1 MVIRMTKVVMIH
13 EITPEVL
20 QKDLSGFDIITFDDG
35 LYTQYLNHKH
45 FAKFN
50 KKMIFFIS
58 TSIIRP
64 ENVVPSSDVLYCGL
78 AHERAFKGNFEN
90 YMSWDEILE
99 LSKLYEIGGHSDK
112 HIKFKNSLK
121 SYPEFKKDTESMI
134 SKFNEHNLRIN
145 SFCLPYNQD
154 NTLYTA
160 YLKKLGFTV
169 YSVERIAIERI

>member
-1 MVIRMTKVVMIH
+1 MNKVVMIH

-64 ENVVPSSDVLYCGL
+64 ENITPSKYCIAVSL
-78 AHERAFKGNFEN
+78 TKKHLKV
-90 YMSWDEILE
+90 IL
-99 LSKLYEIGGHSDK
+99 KI
-112 HIKFKNSLK
+112 I
-121 SYPEFKKDTESMI
+121 
-134 SKFNEHNLRIN
+134 
-145 SFCLPYNQD
+145 CLGMKY
-154 NTLYTA
+154 
-160 YLKKLGFTV
+160 
-169 YSVERIAIERI
+169 

>member
-1 MVIRMTKVVMIH
+1 MTKVVMIH

-35 LYTQYLNHKH
+35 LYSQYLNHKH

-50 KKMIFFIS
+50 KKMIFFVS
-58 TSIIRP
+58 TSIVRP
-64 ENVVPSSDVLYCGL
+64 ENIKPSNEILYCGL
-78 AHERAFKGNFEN
+78 AHEKAFKDNFEN
-90 YMSWDEILE
+90 YMSWSEILE
-99 LSKLYEIGGHSDK
+99 LSKSSKLYEIGGHSDR

-121 SYPEFKKDTESMI
+121 SYPEFKKDTEIMI
-134 SKFNEHNLRIN
+134 SKFEQHNLRIN

-154 NTLYTA
+154 NKLYSA

-169 YSVERIAIERI
+169 YGMERTAIERI